1 MIRPIDTA
9 AVSRSELAELLGARQ
24 ERVGGRHGGVEADL
38 LGDRLHPVGVVVVGD
53 QHDRVGV
60 AVLRGTAAVARS
72 DSQVLVPSTSLRS
85 ASSGTPWS
93 RR

>member
-53 QHDRVGV
+53 QHDLVG
-60 AVLRGTAAVARS
+60 ASLGEEAAEWPA
-72 DSQVLVPSTSLRS
+72 
-85 ASSGTPWS
+85 ATPRCWC
-93 RR
+93 RRPP